1 MGGLLGTH
9 DSFCEPPVTAPRVI
23 TQPLSGNPLAAA
35 FIAGNAPAGWY
46 ESLPRDGQ
54 SWRARLE
61 AVRSGI
67 SADWLDRL
75 SPAFEASGKA
85 KERLDSV
92 AKGRG
97 VVVTTGQQ
105 PGLFGGPIYTLSKA
119 LSALALA
126 DSLQEVTGV
135 PVAPVFWAATDDTDF
150 KEASSTVI
158 AVPGGAQLLRIEH
171 TEPLGRPMA
180 SMPLGDVSAQLEALV
195 RAAGSP
201 VDTTPIELLERYY
214 KSGETVGSSY
224 VSLLRS
230 LFAPLG
236 IAVIDASH
244 SATRAAAKP
253 LLARALERAGD
264 IADAVKARGSE
275 ISAAGFAPQ
284 VQDVPGLS
292 LVFGAASGGR
302 KRIPIK
308 AASKQMS
315 SDDLGPNVLL
325 RPIVERNILPT
336 ATYIGGP
343 AEIAYFAQI
352 GPIARVLGA
361 SSPAIV
367 PRWSTTIMEP
377 QIGEILERLHLSP
390 EDLREPHDAEA
401 RLARERLPKR
411 VLDELAATR
420 AAIEERLTTLSQVVA
435 RERAPIGSAVAEGL
449 RANLLRRLDRFER
462 RLIAAAK
469 REHAGLMH
477 EVATAR
483 GSLYP
488 LGKPQERTLNF
499 VPFLA
504 RYGPA
509 LREEMMREALKHSRG
524 LVQPLAEK
532 TSSRSPAASTRGTS

>member
-1 MGGLLGTH
+1 MGRHLATH
-9 DSFCEPPVTAPRVI
+9 DTFCEPPVTVPRVI
-23 TQPLSGNPLAAA
+23 TQPLSGNPLASV
-35 FIAGNAPAGWY
+35 FIAGNAPDGWY
-46 ESLPRDGQ
+46 EPLPTDGE

-61 AVRSGI
+61 AVRSELPT
-67 SADWLDRL
+67 DWLDRL
-75 SPAFEASGKA
+75 SPAFQPTAKA
-85 KERLDSV
+85 RERLDSV
-92 AKGRG
+92 AHGRG

-150 KEASSTVI
+150 KEASTTVVS
-158 AVPGGAQLLRIEH
+158 VPGGAQLLRIEH
-171 TEPLGRPMA
+171 TETLGRPMA
-180 SMPLGDVSAQLEALV
+180 SMPLGDVSAQLDALV
-195 RAAGSP
+195 HATGSP
-201 VDTTPIELLERYY
+201 VDSHAIEFLERFYR
-214 KSGETVGSSY
+214 SGETIGSSY
-224 VSLLRS
+224 VALLRA
-230 LFAPLG
+230 LFAPMG

-244 SATRAAAKP
+244 GATRAAAKP
-253 LLARALERAGD
+253 LLGRALEKAGE
-264 IADAVKARGSE
+264 IADAVRARNDE
-275 ISAAGFAPQ
+275 ISAAGFSPQ
-284 VQDVPGLS
+284 VQEVPGLS
-292 LVFGAASGGR
+292 LVFGSASGGR

-308 AASKQMS
+308 AASKQKN

-367 PRWSTTIMEP
+367 PRWSTTILEP
-377 QIGEILERLHLSP
+377 QIQGILEKLHLSP

-401 RLARERLPKR
+401 RLARARLPKK
-411 VLDELAATR
+411 VVDELGATR
-420 AAIEERLTTLSQVVA
+420 AAIEERLAALGQVVVK
-435 RERAPIGSAVAEGL
+435 ERAPIGSAVAEGL

-488 LGKPQERTLNF
+488 FGKPQERTLNF

-509 LREEMMREALKHSRG
+509 LREEMMQEALKHSRR
-524 LVQPLAEK
+524 LVQPAADKE
-532 TSSRSPAASTRGTS
+532 SSRVPPASTRGSS

>member
-1 MGGLLGTH
+1 MT
-9 DSFCEPPVTAPRVI
+9 VPRVI
-23 TQPLSGNPLAAA
+23 TQPLSGNPLATA
-35 FIAGNAPAGWY
+35 FIGGIAPAGWY
-46 ESLPRDGQ
+46 ESLPTNGK

-61 AVRSGI
+61 AVRSELP
-67 SADWLDRL
+67 ADWLNRL
-75 SPAFEASGKA
+75 SPAFEATGKA

-92 AKGRG
+92 AQGKG

-150 KEASSTVI
+150 KEASSTVV

-171 TEPLGRPMA
+171 TEALGRPMA
-180 SMPLGDVSAQLEALV
+180 SMPLGDVSAQLDAIV
-195 RAAGSP
+195 RAAGSA
-201 VDTTPIELLERYY
+201 VDTTPVKLLERYY
-214 KSGETVGSSY
+214 KSGETIGSSY
-224 VSLLRS
+224 VSLLRAI
-230 LFAPLG
+230 FAPLG

-244 SATRAAAKP
+244 AATRAAAKP
-253 LLARALERAGD
+253 LLARALEKAGD
-264 IADAVKARGSE
+264 IAEAVKARNQE
-275 ISAAGFAPQ
+275 ISAAGFSPQ

-292 LVFGAASGGR
+292 LVFGSASGGR

-308 AASKQMS
+308 GASKQIS

-352 GPIARVLGA
+352 GPIAQVLGA

-377 QIGEILERLHLSP
+377 QIEGILETLHLSP
-390 EDLREPHDAEA
+390 QDLREPHEAEA
-401 RLARERLPKR
+401 RLARARLPKK
-411 VLDELAATR
+411 VLDELDATR
-420 AAIEERLTTLSQVVA
+420 AAIEERLTTLSQAVT

-469 REHAGLMH
+469 RENSEVMH

-499 VPFLA
+499 IPFLA

-509 LREEMMREALKHSRG
+509 LREAMMREALEHAKRLLLPSPDEASSV
-524 LVQPLAEK
+524 VQ
-532 TSSRSPAASTRGTS
+532 AASAPGTS

>member
-1 MGGLLGTH
+1 MGRRLATH
-9 DSFCEPPVTAPRVI
+9 DSFRESPVTVPRVI

-35 FIAGNAPAGWY
+35 FIAADAPADWY
-46 ESLPRDGQ
+46 ESLPADGK
-54 SWRARLE
+54 SWGARLE
-61 AVRSGI
+61 AVRSEL
-67 SADWLDRL
+67 SVDWLERL
-75 SPAFEASGKA
+75 APAFEATGKA

-92 AKGRG
+92 ARGKG

-150 KEASSTVI
+150 REASSTVI
-158 AVPGGAQLLRIEH
+158 SVSGGPQLLRIEN

-180 SMPLGDVSAQLEALV
+180 SMPLGDVSAQLDALV
-195 RAAGSP
+195 RAASSA
-201 VDTTPIELLERYY
+201 VDTTPIELLQRYY
-214 KSGETVGSSY
+214 KSGETIGSSY

-244 SATRAAAKP
+244 AATRAAAKP
-253 LLARALERAGD
+253 LLARALEKAAA
-264 IADAVKARGSE
+264 IAEAVKARNSE
-275 ISAAGFAPQ
+275 ISAAGFSPQ

-292 LVFGAASGGR
+292 LVFGSASGGR

-308 AASKQMS
+308 AASRQMS
-315 SDDLGPNVLL
+315 SDELGPNVLL

-336 ATYIGGP
+336 VTYIGGP

-361 SSPAIV
+361 SSPVIV

-377 QIGEILERLHLSP
+377 RIEEILETLHLSP
-390 EDLREPHDAEA
+390 EDLREPHAAEA
-401 RLARERLPKR
+401 QLARARLPKK

-420 AAIEERLTTLSQVVA
+420 AAIEDRLAALSQVVA

-488 LGKPQERTLNF
+488 FGKTQERTLNF
-499 VPFLA
+499 IPFLA
-504 RYGPA
+504 RYGSA
-509 LREEMMREALKHSRG
+509 LREEMMREALEHARR
-524 LVQPLAEK
+524 LVQSPADK
-532 TSSRSPAASTRGTS
+532 TSSRAQTASTRGRS

>member
-1 MGGLLGTH
+1 
-9 DSFCEPPVTAPRVI
+9 VTVPRVI
-23 TQPLSGNPLAAA
+23 TQPLAGNPLAAA

-46 ESLPRDGQ
+46 ESLPTDGK

-61 AVRSGI
+61 AVRSEH

-75 SPAFEASGKA
+75 MPAFEATGKA

-92 AKGRG
+92 ARGKG

-158 AVPGGAQLLRIEH
+158 AVLGGAQLLRIDH

-180 SMPLGDVSAQLEALV
+180 SMPLGNVSAQLDAVV
-195 RAAGSP
+195 RAVGSA

-214 KSGETVGSSY
+214 KSGETIGSAY
-224 VSLLRS
+224 VSLVRA

-244 SATRAAAKP
+244 AATRAAAKP
-253 LLARALERAGD
+253 LLARALEKAGD
-264 IADAVKARGSE
+264 IAEAVKTRNNE
-275 ISAAGFAPQ
+275 ISAAGFTPQ

-292 LVFGAASGGR
+292 LVFGSASGGR

-352 GPIARVLGA
+352 GPIAGVLGA
-361 SSPAIV
+361 SWPAII

-377 QIGEILERLHLSP
+377 QIEEILEMLHLSP

-401 RLARERLPKR
+401 RLARARLPKK
-411 VLDELAATR
+411 VLDELDATR
-420 AAIEERLTTLSQVVA
+420 AAIEERLTALSQVVA

-449 RANLLRRLDRFER
+449 RANLFRRVDRFER

-469 REHAGLMH
+469 RENSEVMH
-477 EVATAR
+477 QVATAR

-499 VPFLA
+499 IAFLA

-509 LREEMMREALKHSRG
+509 LRETMMRGALEHARQVIEPSR
-524 LVQPLAEK
+524 EK
-532 TSSRSPAASTRGTS
+532 ASSVAQARSARGTL

>member
-1 MGGLLGTH
+1 MGRHFATH
-9 DSFCEPPVTAPRVI
+9 DSFREPPVTVPRVI

-35 FIAGNAPAGWY
+35 FIDGNAPAGWY
-46 ESLPRDGQ
+46 ESLPTDGE

-61 AVRSGI
+61 ALRAEH
-67 SADWLDRL
+67 SADWLDQL

-85 KERLDSV
+85 KERLDGV

-180 SMPLGDVSAQLEALV
+180 AMPLGDVSAQLDALV
-195 RAAGSP
+195 RAAGSA
-201 VDTTPIELLERYY
+201 VDTAPIELLERYY
-214 KSGETVGSSY
+214 KSGETIGSSY
-224 VSLLRS
+224 VSLLRA

-244 SATRAAAKP
+244 AATRAAAKP
-253 LLARALERAGD
+253 LLTRALERAVD
-264 IADAVKARGSE
+264 IAEAVKARNAA
-275 ISAAGFAPQ
+275 ISAAGFTPQ

-292 LVFGAASGGR
+292 LVFGSASGGR

-308 AASKQMS
+308 GASKQTS

-361 SSPAIV
+361 SPPAIV

-377 QIGEILERLHLSP
+377 QIEKILETLHLSP
-390 EDLREPHDAEA
+390 EDLREPHYAEA
-401 RLARERLPKR
+401 GLARARLPKK
-411 VLDELAATR
+411 VLAELGATR
-420 AAIEERLTTLSQVVA
+420 AAIEDRLAALGEAVA
-435 RERAPIGSAVAEGL
+435 KERAPIGSAVTEGL

-469 REHAGLMH
+469 REHAELMH

-488 LGKPQERTLNF
+488 FGKAQERTLNF

-504 RYGPA
+504 RYGSA
-509 LREEMMREALKHSRG
+509 LREEMMREALKHSRR
-524 LVQPLAEK
+524 LVQPPIDK
-532 TSSRSPAASTRGTS
+532 TSSRARTASTRESS